1 MRILLLPP
9 LLLIVSCTHAV
20 ALFVVPVRAHSRVGW
35 SSWQSSAQTASRTP
49 QPEIV
54 LWEPKRTTPT
64 PTTTSC
70 WLGISDEDKDG
81 WDDEESSSSMEPLP
95 PPVTEPDRDLFI
107 PIFTLVSLTGLVGAY
122 GYEMARLY
130 SQGQLYL
137 PWEQ

>member
-1 MRILLLPP
+1 MRILLLS

-20 ALFVVPVRAHSRVGW
+20 ALSVVPLRTPHSRVGW

-49 QPEIV
+49 QPEIF
-54 LWEPKRTTPT
+54 LLEPKRTT

-81 WDDEESSSSMEPLP
+81 WDDESSSMEPLP